1 MRNVL
6 AALVG
11 LMMVCVCLPAQEA
24 EVAVYLKAGAE
35 QPAAIVELLQRE
47 SQALLR
53 PAGVKL
59 VWRELRE
66 ASRHEDFQAVV
77 VARFEGSCTA
87 AREDPARED
96 VELAWAGR
104 PAALASTPVQDGVIL
119 PFTTVNCGAVKRLTA
134 ALMRDEP
141 GARRNY
147 LFGRAL
153 GRVLAHELYHILG
166 QTRLHADKGIAKP
179 AFHARELLAETF
191 AFHEPAILVLRAGA
205 SDSVPA
211 AAETTGR

>member
-1 MRNVL
+1 MRNVF

-11 LMMVCVCLPAQEA
+11 LVMVCVCLPAQEA

-35 QPAAIVELLQRE
+35 QPAAIVESLQRE
-47 SQALLR
+47 TQALLR

-59 VWRELRE
+59 VWRELHE
-66 ASRHEDFQAVV
+66 SSRHEDFQAVV
-77 VARFEGSCTA
+77 VARFEGSCVA
-87 AREDPARED
+87 AREE
-96 VELAWAGR
+96 VEMAGAGR
-104 PAALASTPVQDGVIL
+104 PAALASTPVQEGVIL
-119 PFTTVNCGAVKRLTA
+119 PFTTVNCGAVKRLTS

-191 AFHEPAILVLRAGA
+191 AFHEPAILVMRASAGE
-205 SDSVPA
+205 SVA
-211 AAETTGR
+211 APPEVAGR

>member
-47 SQALLR
+47 TQALLR

-77 VARFEGSCTA
+77 VARFEGSCT
-87 AREDPARED
+87 PAREEE
-96 VELAWAGR
+96 VEWAGAGR

-119 PFTTVNCGAVKRLTA
+119 PFTTVNCGAVKRLTSV
-134 ALMRDEP
+134 LMRDEP

>member
-11 LMMVCVCLPAQEA
+11 LVMVCVCLPAQEA

-35 QPAAIVELLQRE
+35 QPAAMVELLQRE
-47 SQALLR
+47 TQALLR

-77 VARFEGSCTA
+77 VARFEGSCL
-87 AREDPARED
+87 PAREE
-96 VELAWAGR
+96 VEATGAGR
-104 PAALASTPVQDGVIL
+104 PAALASTPVQEGVIL
-119 PFTTVNCGAVKRLTA
+119 PFTTVNCGAVKRLTS

-141 GARRNY
+141 GARRTH

-166 QTRLHADKGIAKP
+166 QTRLHTDKGIAKP

-191 AFHEPAILVLRAGA
+191 AFHEPAILVMRASA
-205 SDSVPA
+205 SENVPA
-211 AAETTGR
+211 PSEVTGR